1 MVLEHQ
7 GLLSN
12 MSGPGLQP
20 ALRFYAAAAAQ
31 GRIPTWPFLQFG
43 APGIFGS
50 PFLQRPRFP
59 ASGTTPPGLNGLVSH
74 PGISPQRTQPGPPSE
89 DSNDDRGKSK
99 HYYLLLI
106 KHAIQV

>member
-31 GRIPTWPFLQFG
+31 GRVPAWPFLQFG
-43 APGIFGS
+43 APGLFGS

-59 ASGTTPPGLNGLVSH
+59 AGGTAPPGLNGLAGLNGLTGVSH

-89 DSNDDRGKSK
+89 DSNDDRGELK
-99 HYYLLLI
+99 I
-106 KHAIQV
+106 